1 MRSNFWGKKRP
12 TPYWMVVVLLV
23 FSGCGCSEKGNGAD
37 KIDAGIDA
45 SFLDAGDGGG
55 VDADATPEPP
65 DGTIQ
70 HDFCDKAFFK
80 LPIDGPT
87 QATYHLAI
95 WQDKIVYSV
104 TTPGDITKKDVYLMD
119 LSTCIEKQIS
129 YSGKGAGAAVDDA
142 RVIWRDSRN
151 RSEDPYHCSDHYI
164 YNLASGLESQLN
176 EDPKCVGIPRLYG
189 DWLSYRQAESTSSDR
204 TDLILTQLGSG
215 EEEIIV
221 PGTWLPISPDLSEQ
235 YLVFGAQSEDSTS
248 IGRDAYYYDL
258 QEETLHRIPE
268 SSDVFCEGVTVSGD
282 WLMYGGNYYSM
293 QMPFKVALYNIPEKR
308 HIALSPQE
316 DIIPSIALHGNLA
329 AWTTMIYSGTHYM
342 GPVDMEM
349 YDVNQETR
357 RRLTKTSG
365 HLRAIAMFFPYL
377 VMLQARYYDGNN
389 FKNDFYVAH
398 LVKLGITDAEGN
410 LLAGEGAIE
419 QPD

>member
-1 MRSNFWGKKRP
+1 
-12 TPYWMVVVLLV
+12 MVVVLLV

-87 QATYHLAI
+87 QATYRLSI
-95 WQDKIVYSV
+95 WGDKIVYSV
-104 TTPGDITKKDVYLMD
+104 TSPEDITKRDVHLMD
-119 LSTCIEKQIS
+119 LTTCTEKQIT
-129 YSGKGAGAAVDDA
+129 YSGKGLGAGIDNEKIAWV
-142 RVIWRDSRN
+142 DSRN
-151 RSEDPYHCSDHYI
+151 MAEEPYHCGDLFVYYLNSREEEKLTI
-164 YNLASGLESQLN
+164 NPECKGGVTTNGNL
-176 EDPKCVGIPRLYG
+176 
-189 DWLSYRQAESTSSDR
+189 LSYRQAESTSSDR
-204 TDLILTQLGSG
+204 TDLILTRFGSG

-221 PGTWLPISPDLSEQ
+221 PGTWLPISPDLSER

-248 IGRDAYYYDL
+248 MGRDAYYYDL

-282 WLMYGGNYYSM
+282 WLMYAGNYYSM

-398 LVKLGITDAEGN
+398 LVKLGITDAQGN
-410 LLAGEGAIE
+410 LLAGDGAIE

>member
-1 MRSNFWGKKRP
+1 M
-12 TPYWMVVVLLV
+12 VLLV

-45 SFLDAGDGGG
+45 SFLDAGDEGG
-55 VDADATPEPP
+55 VDADATPEHP

-87 QATYHLAI
+87 QATYHLEI
-95 WQDKIVYSV
+95 WEDKIVYSV
-104 TTPGDITKKDVYLMD
+104 TSPDDITEKNVYLMD

-129 YSGKGAGAAVDDA
+129 YSGKGVGAVIYGEKI
-142 RVIWRDSRN
+142 IWRDSRN
-151 RSEDPYHCSDHYI
+151 SSENPYYCDDFF
-164 YNLASGLESQLN
+164 LFDLETEL
-176 EDPKCVGIPRLYG
+176 ELRLTSNPECKGDRTFYG
-189 DWLSYRQAESTSSDR
+189 EWFAFRQEESTTIDR
-204 TDLILTQLGSG
+204 SHLILTRFGSG
-215 EEEIIV
+215 EEKIIV
-221 PGTWLPISPDLSEQ
+221 PGTWLPISPDLSER

-248 IGRDAYYYDL
+248 MGRDAYYYDL

-268 SSDVFCEGVTVSGD
+268 SSDVFCEGITVSGD
-282 WLMYGGNYYSM
+282 WLMYAGSYYSM

-308 HIALSPQE
+308 HIALSSEE

-349 YDVNQETR
+349 YDINQETR

-365 HLRAIAMFFPYL
+365 HLGAIAMFFPYL
-377 VMLQARYYDGNN
+377 VMLHARYYDGNN
-389 FKNDFYVAH
+389 YKNDFYVAN
-398 LVKLGITDAEGN
+398 LVKLGITDSEGN